1 MRIAAALLLLATTLP
16 SVAKGQLEVSA
27 YVLGVGAYQGS
38 SALGASGSTTLAR
51 TRLMPVLTS
60 GGLTLDIA
68 YEHVLSQTPSSTG
81 FSITAPGGSA
91 ARTGDWLGLDWD
103 LHSGSNTK
111 WRHRLDRISLGFSG
125 GPLEVIIGR
134 QAVSW
139 ATTLILTPADPFAPF
154 NPSDPFREYR
164 GGIDAFRVR
173 VFTGPFTEIEAV
185 VRPTETAFG
194 TTVTALGR
202 VQTSKGGWAF
212 GTWAGILHDQPA
224 GALFATGALKATAIR
239 AELAIREHPNAEV
252 TMRGAIG
259 LDRFFT
265 PGGKNLYFAVEL
277 QYDGFGAQN
286 TSKLLE
292 TINSKPFIQGDMQ
305 TIGQWTVASQLSYQ
319 VHPLVG
325 VSGLTLVNARDRSVL
340 VSPGLNWS
348 ATSSLTVTAAAFRGL
363 GAELASPGT
372 LGLGS
377 EYGFIPAIGYVSTS
391 WFF

>member
-16 SVAKGQLEVSA
+16 SVAKGQWEVSA

-103 LHSGSNTK
+103 LYSGSNTK

-134 QAVSW
+134 QAISW

-154 NPSDPFREYR
+154 NPSDPFLEYR
-164 GGIDAFRVR
+164 GGIDALRVR
-173 VFTGPFTEIEAV
+173 VFTGPFSEIEAV

-224 GALFATGALKATAIR
+224 GALFTTGALKATAIR

-363 GAELASPGT
+363 GAELALPGT

>member
-1 MRIAAALLLLATTLP
+1 MRIPAALLFIATILP

-38 SALGASGSTTLAR
+38 SALGASEGTALAR
-51 TRLMPVLTS
+51 TRLMPVLSS
-60 GGLTLDIA
+60 GGLILDIA
-68 YEHVLSQTPSSTG
+68 YEHVLSQARSSTG

-125 GPLEVIIGR
+125 GPLEVTIGR

-164 GGIDAFRVR
+164 GGIDALRVR
-173 VFTGPFTEIEAV
+173 LFTGPFSEIEAV

-202 VQTSKGGWAF
+202 VQTSRGGWAF
-212 GTWAGILHDQPA
+212 GSWAGILHAQPA
-224 GALFATGALKATAIR
+224 GALFATGALETNAIR
-239 AELAIREHPNAEV
+239 AEVAIRERPNAEV
-252 TMRGAIG
+252 TVRGAIG

-265 PGGKNLYFAVEL
+265 PGGKDVYFAVEL

-292 TINSKPFIQGDMQ
+292 TMSSKPFIQGDMQ
-305 TIGQWTVASQLSYQ
+305 TIGKWTVASQLSYQ
-319 VHPLVG
+319 IHPLVG
-325 VSGLTLVNARDRSVL
+325 VSGLALVNARDRSVL

-348 ATSSLTVTAAAFRGL
+348 ATGSLTVTAAAFRGL
-363 GAELASPGT
+363 GTELTSPGT

-377 EYGFIPAIGYVSTS
+377 EFGFIPAIGYISAS

>member
-1 MRIAAALLLLATTLP
+1 MRIPAALLFIATILP

-38 SALGASGSTTLAR
+38 SALGASGSTALAR

-68 YEHVLSQTPSSTG
+68 YEHVLSQTRSSTG

-91 ARTGDWLGLDWD
+91 VRTGDWLGLDWD
-103 LHSGSNTK
+103 LYSGSNTK
-111 WRHRLDRISLGFSG
+111 WRHRLDRMSLGFSG
-125 GPLEVIIGR
+125 GPLEVTIGR

-164 GGIDAFRVR
+164 GGIDALRVR
-173 VFTGPFTEIEAV
+173 LFTGPFSEIEAV

-202 VQTSKGGWAF
+202 VQTSRGGWAF

-224 GALFATGALKATAIR
+224 GALFATGALETNAIR
-239 AELAIREHPNAEV
+239 AEVAIRERPNAEV
-252 TMRGAIG
+252 TVRGAIG

-265 PGGKNLYFAVEL
+265 PGGKDVYFAVEL

-286 TSKLLE
+286 TSKLL
-292 TINSKPFIQGDMQ
+292 
-305 TIGQWTVASQLSYQ
+305 
-319 VHPLVG
+319 
-325 VSGLTLVNARDRSVL
+325 RS
-340 VSPGLNWS
+340 
-348 ATSSLTVTAAAFRGL
+348 
-363 GAELASPGT
+363 
-372 LGLGS
+372 
-377 EYGFIPAIGYVSTS
+377 
-391 WFF
+391 

>member
-1 MRIAAALLLLATTLP
+1 MRIPAALLFIATILP

-27 YVLGVGAYQGS
+27 YVLSVGGYQGS
-38 SALGASGSTTLAR
+38 SALGESEGTALAR

-68 YEHVLSQTPSSTG
+68 YEHVLSQARSSTG

-125 GPLEVIIGR
+125 GPLEITIGR

-164 GGIDAFRVR
+164 GGIDALRVR
-173 VFTGPFTEIEAV
+173 LFTGPFSEIEAV

-202 VQTSKGGWAF
+202 VQTSRGGWAF

-224 GALFATGALKATAIR
+224 GALFATGALETNAIR
-239 AELAIREHPNAEV
+239 AEVAIREHPNDEV
-252 TMRGAIG
+252 AVRGAIG

-265 PGGKNLYFAVEL
+265 PGGKDVYFAVEL
-277 QYDGFGAQN
+277 QYDGFGAQS

-292 TINSKPFIQGDMQ
+292 TMSAKPFMQGEMQ
-305 TIGQWTVASQLSYQ
+305 TIGQWTIASQLSYQ
-319 VHPLVG
+319 IHPLVG
-325 VSGLTLVNARDRSVL
+325 VSGLALVNARDRSML

-348 ATSSLTVTAAAFRGL
+348 ATGSLTVTAAAFRGL
-363 GAELASPGT
+363 GTELTSPGT

-377 EYGFIPAIGYVSTS
+377 EFGFIPAIGYISAS

>member
-27 YVLGVGAYQGS
+27 YVLGVGAYQGN

-164 GGIDAFRVR
+164 GGIDALRVR

-292 TINSKPFIQGDMQ
+292 TINSKPFIHGDMQ

-325 VSGLTLVNARDRSVL
+325 VSGLTLVNARDRSML

>member
-1 MRIAAALLLLATTLP
+1 VRIAAALLLLATTLP

-68 YEHVLSQTPSSTG
+68 YEHVLSQTPNSTG

-173 VFTGPFTEIEAV
+173 VFTGPFSEIEAV

-224 GALFATGALKATAIR
+224 GALFTTGALKATAIR

-292 TINSKPFIQGDMQ
+292 TINSKPFIHGDMQ

-363 GAELASPGT
+363 GAELALPGT

>member
-1 MRIAAALLLLATTLP
+1 MRIPAALLFIATILP

-27 YVLGVGAYQGS
+27 YVLGVGGYQGS
-38 SALGASGSTTLAR
+38 SALGESEGTALAR

-68 YEHVLSQTPSSTG
+68 YEHVLSQARSSTG

-125 GPLEVIIGR
+125 GPLEVTIGR

-164 GGIDAFRVR
+164 GGIDALRVR
-173 VFTGPFTEIEAV
+173 LFTGPFSEIEAV

-202 VQTSKGGWAF
+202 VQTSRGGWAF

-224 GALFATGALKATAIR
+224 GALFATGALETNAIR
-239 AELAIREHPNAEV
+239 AEVAIREHPNDEV
-252 TMRGAIG
+252 AVRGAIG

-265 PGGKNLYFAVEL
+265 PGGKDVYFAVEL

-292 TINSKPFIQGDMQ
+292 TMSAKPFMQGEMQ
-305 TIGQWTVASQLSYQ
+305 TIGQWTIASQLSYQ
-319 VHPLVG
+319 IHPLVG
-325 VSGLTLVNARDRSVL
+325 VSGLALVNARDRSML

-348 ATSSLTVTAAAFRGL
+348 ATGSLTVTAAAFRGL
-363 GAELASPGT
+363 GTELTSPGT

-377 EYGFIPAIGYVSTS
+377 EFGFIPAIGYISAS

>member
-1 MRIAAALLLLATTLP
+1 
-16 SVAKGQLEVSA
+16 
-27 YVLGVGAYQGS
+27 
-38 SALGASGSTTLAR
+38 
-51 TRLMPVLTS
+51 MPVLTS

-125 GPLEVIIGR
+125 GPLEVTIGR

-164 GGIDAFRVR
+164 GGIDALRVR

-224 GALFATGALKATAIR
+224 GALFTTGALKATAIR

-377 EYGFIPAIGYVSTS
+377 EYGFIPAIGYVSAS

>member
-1 MRIAAALLLLATTLP
+1 MRIPAALLFIATILP

-38 SALGASGSTTLAR
+38 SALGASGSTALAR

-68 YEHVLSQTPSSTG
+68 YEHVLSQTRSSTG

-91 ARTGDWLGLDWD
+91 VRTGDWLGLDWD
-103 LHSGSNTK
+103 LYSGSNTK
-111 WRHRLDRISLGFSG
+111 WRHRLDRMSLSFSG
-125 GPLEVIIGR
+125 GPLEVTIGR

-164 GGIDAFRVR
+164 GGIDALRVR
-173 VFTGPFTEIEAV
+173 LFTGPFSEIEAV

-202 VQTSKGGWAF
+202 VQTSRGGWAF

-224 GALFATGALKATAIR
+224 GALFATGALETNAIR
-239 AELAIREHPNAEV
+239 AEVAIRERPNAEV
-252 TMRGAIG
+252 TVRGAIG

-265 PGGKNLYFAVEL
+265 PGGKDVYFTVEL
-277 QYDGFGAQN
+277 QYDGFGAQS

-292 TINSKPFIQGDMQ
+292 TMNSKPFIQGDMQ
-305 TIGQWTVASQLSYQ
+305 TIGQWTLASQLSYQ
-319 VHPLVG
+319 IHPLVG
-325 VSGLTLVNARDRSVL
+325 VSGLALVNARDRSVL

-348 ATSSLTVTAAAFRGL
+348 ATSSLTVTTAAFRGL
-363 GAELASPGT
+363 GTELTSPGT

-377 EYGFIPAIGYVSTS
+377 EFGFIPAIGYISAS

>member
-1 MRIAAALLLLATTLP
+1 MRIPAAFLFIATILP

-38 SALGASGSTTLAR
+38 SALGASEGTALAR

-68 YEHVLSQTPSSTG
+68 YEHVLSQARSSTG

-111 WRHRLDRISLGFSG
+111 WRHRLDRVSLGFSG
-125 GPLEVIIGR
+125 GPLEVTIGR

-164 GGIDAFRVR
+164 GGIDALRVR
-173 VFTGPFTEIEAV
+173 LFTGPFSEIEAV

-202 VQTSKGGWAF
+202 VQTSRGGWAV

-224 GALFATGALKATAIR
+224 GALFATGALETNAIR
-239 AELAIREHPNAEV
+239 GEVAIREHPNHEV
-252 TMRGAIG
+252 AVRGAIG

-265 PGGKNLYFAVEL
+265 PGGKDVYFAVEL
-277 QYDGFGAQN
+277 QYDGFGAQY

-292 TINSKPFIQGDMQ
+292 TMSSKPFIQGDMQ

-319 VHPLVG
+319 IHPLVG
-325 VSGLTLVNARDRSVL
+325 VSGLTLVNARDKSVL
-340 VSPGLNWS
+340 VLPGLNWS
-348 ATSSLTVTAAAFRGL
+348 ATGSLTVTAAAFRGL
-363 GAELASPGT
+363 GTELTSPGT

-377 EYGFIPAIGYVSTS
+377 EFGFIPAIGYISAS

>member
-173 VFTGPFTEIEAV
+173 VFTGPFSEIEAV
-185 VRPTETAFG
+185 VRPTEPAFG
-194 TTVTALGR
+194 TT
-202 VQTSKGGWAF
+202 
-212 GTWAGILHDQPA
+212 GILHDQPA
-224 GALFATGALKATAIR
+224 GALFTTGALKATAIR

-319 VHPLVG
+319 IHPLVG

-363 GAELASPGT
+363 GAELALPGT

>member
-154 NPSDPFREYR
+154 NPSDPFLEYR
-164 GGIDAFRVR
+164 GGIDALRVR
-173 VFTGPFTEIEAV
+173 VFTGPFSEIEAV

-212 GTWAGILHDQPA
+212 GTWAGMLHDQPA
-224 GALFATGALKATAIR
+224 GALFTTGALKATAIR

-363 GAELASPGT
+363 GAELALPGT

>member
-1 MRIAAALLLLATTLP
+1 
-16 SVAKGQLEVSA
+16 
-27 YVLGVGAYQGS
+27 
-38 SALGASGSTTLAR
+38 
-51 TRLMPVLTS
+51 MPVLTS

-68 YEHVLSQTPSSTG
+68 YEHVLSQARRSTG

-125 GPLEVIIGR
+125 GPLEVTIGR

-164 GGIDAFRVR
+164 GGIDALRVKL
-173 VFTGPFTEIEAV
+173 FTGPFSEIEAV

-202 VQTSKGGWAF
+202 VQTSRGGWAF

-224 GALFATGALKATAIR
+224 GALFATGALETNAIR
-239 AELAIREHPNAEV
+239 AEVAIREHPNDEV
-252 TMRGAIG
+252 AVRGAIG

-265 PGGKNLYFAVEL
+265 PGGKDVYFAVEL

-292 TINSKPFIQGDMQ
+292 TMSSKPFIQGDMQ
-305 TIGQWTVASQLSYQ
+305 TIGKWTVASQLSYQ
-319 VHPLVG
+319 IHPLVG
-325 VSGLTLVNARDRSVL
+325 VSGLALVNARDRSVL

-348 ATSSLTVTAAAFRGL
+348 ATGSLTVTAAAFRGL
-363 GAELASPGT
+363 GTELTSPGT

-377 EYGFIPAIGYVSTS
+377 EFGFIPAIGYISAS

>member
-27 YVLGVGAYQGS
+27 YVLGVGAYQGN

-164 GGIDAFRVR
+164 GGIDALRVR

>member
-164 GGIDAFRVR
+164 GGIDAFRVW
-173 VFTGPFTEIEAV
+173 VFTGPFSEIEAV

-224 GALFATGALKATAIR
+224 GALFTTGALKATAIR

-363 GAELASPGT
+363 GAELALPGT

>member
-154 NPSDPFREYR
+154 NPSDPFLEYR
-164 GGIDAFRVR
+164 GGIDALRVR
-173 VFTGPFTEIEAV
+173 VFTGPFSEIEAV

-224 GALFATGALKATAIR
+224 GALFTTGALKATAIR
-239 AELAIREHPNAEV
+239 AELAIREHRNAEM

-265 PGGKNLYFAVEL
+265 PGGKDLYFALEL

-292 TINSKPFIQGDMQ
+292 TMNSKPFIQGDMQ

-319 VHPLVG
+319 IHPLVG
-325 VSGLTLVNARDRSVL
+325 VSGLALVNARDRSVL

-363 GAELASPGT
+363 GAELALPGT

-377 EYGFIPAIGYVSTS
+377 EYGFIPAIGYVSAS

>member
-16 SVAKGQLEVSA
+16 SVAKGQLEISA

-164 GGIDAFRVR
+164 GGIDALRVR

-363 GAELASPGT
+363 GAELALPGT

>member
-1 MRIAAALLLLATTLP
+1 M
-16 SVAKGQLEVSA
+16 
-27 YVLGVGAYQGS
+27 GS
-38 SALGASGSTTLAR
+38 G
-51 TRLMPVLTS
+51 
-60 GGLTLDIA
+60 
-68 YEHVLSQTPSSTG
+68 
-81 FSITAPGGSA
+81 
-91 ARTGDWLGLDWD
+91 
-103 LHSGSNTK
+103 
-111 WRHRLDRISLGFSG
+111 
-125 GPLEVIIGR
+125 IGR
-134 QAVSW
+134 A
-139 ATTLILTPADPFAPF
+139 F

-173 VFTGPFTEIEAV
+173 VFTGPFSENEAV

-224 GALFATGALKATAIR
+224 GALFTTGALKATAIR

-363 GAELASPGT
+363 GAELALPGT

>member
-16 SVAKGQLEVSA
+16 SVAKGQWEVSA
-27 YVLGVGAYQGS
+27 YVLGVGAYQGT

-154 NPSDPFREYR
+154 NPSDPFLEYR
-164 GGIDAFRVR
+164 GGIDALRVR
-173 VFTGPFTEIEAV
+173 VFTGPFSEIEAV

-224 GALFATGALKATAIR
+224 GALFTTGALKATAIR

-363 GAELASPGT
+363 GAELALPGT